1 MSDHL
6 GWQRYFQVEKDWR
19 GIALVSL
26 FLVVIAGALT
36 VRPWLLSQGAES
48 AVAGSSTTE
57 QAAGGAVWALSEAV
71 FAGIL
76 LAAILLWRKLPE
88 WVQDIITDDLTIA
101 IYMLVGA
108 SAFAAGKF
116 QITAAA
122 AIVAV
127 TVLKTAD
134 EVDVWWVVNDIAALG
149 FAVVLGALLGIALG
163 PWMLA
168 VGLIGLSVYD
178 YVFAD
183 RKSWMFTLG
192 SAFIRWKLPV
202 LFLLPTTIR
211 FDWEKFGD
219 ALDGEIDEE
228 DAPEIGFGIGMA
240 DLAIPAALV
249 VAIAGEATMSLSG
262 GIPVV
267 AVVAGILVACFR
279 VSWKMS
285 NEGGGAGLP
294 PLTSGALGGWVIGS
308 MVVMLV

>member
-6 GWQRYFQVEKDWR
+6 DWHRYFEVEKDWR
-19 GIALVSL
+19 ALALVSL

-48 AVAGSSTTE
+48 AVAGTSTTE
-57 QAAGGAVWALSEAV
+57 QAAGGVVWALSEAV
-71 FAGIL
+71 FAGVL
-76 LAAILLWRKLPE
+76 LAVILLWRKLPE
-88 WVQDIITDDLTIA
+88 WVQDIVNDNLLIA
-101 IYMLVGA
+101 VYMLVGA
-108 SAFAAGKF
+108 SALAADAFG
-116 QITAAA
+116 ITAAA
-122 AIVAV
+122 AMGAL

-134 EVDVWWVVNDIAALG
+134 EFDVWWVVNDIAALG
-149 FAVVLGALLGIALG
+149 FAVVLGAFLGLVLG
-163 PWMLA
+163 PWVLA

-202 LFLLPTTIR
+202 LFLVPTTVR

-219 ALDGEIDEE
+219 ALDGEVDEE
-228 DAPEIGFGIGMA
+228 DIPEIGFGIGMA

-294 PLTSGALGGWVIGS
+294 PLTSGALGGWAIGTL
-308 MVVMLV
+308 VVMLV